1 MLTPQQVEGYA
12 QRCAAAFD
20 ALELDILLD
29 IARRIAKAD
38 YMTEGAAWQAERARA
53 LGANRQ
59 HLVQHM
65 QQLTADAAPS
75 IAVIFAEAMLQA
87 EAQDNR
93 FYRAAGQ
100 PEPEG
105 IGSSDAAQQIVQ
117 SGFRRTMNTLYNLTQ
132 TRALMDNHNLPAAVQ
147 SQLARILD
155 KGHLGAVSGAFSY
168 DRIVRQGIR

>member
-29 IARRIAKAD
+29 SARRIAKAD

-155 KGHLGAVSGAFSY
+155 
-168 DRIVRQGIR
+168 